1 MEAQGFSLGI
11 SNLKRRDSL
20 WDPKS
25 EGARSV
31 AGTPSKNFVQ
41 LVGVEVF
48 LLTPLVFLL
57 LILTASIAGLQKRE
71 WGINF
76 IDLFFE
82 TVFKL

>member
-1 MEAQGFSLGI
+1 
-11 SNLKRRDSL
+11 
-20 WDPKS
+20 
-25 EGARSV
+25 V